1 MFTESTKNLLSK
13 TTPINLRPPPILS
26 LLVTLIL
33 AVASAYAVMA
43 QRGSANAPTPGS
55 VIVRPRKI
63 VITRSPAVT
72 KHAPERKSAVIVLP
86 MVSGLSDP
94 EVLARV
100 RAALDIKNAFQLTL
114 QEYREDTWLSDF
126 GYEVNY
132 NADYLLDITFTQN
145 GIGAYPDTHQ
155 RHLLLN
161 LRNGTRVRAAEAFE
175 PTKLDALI
183 ELVNSELKR
192 ELQKLKSEHMAGL
205 QDEDERQTLTDAYGH
220 LEFDR
225 LTIDEFE
232 VGKTGVTFLFDAG
245 FPHVMKALE
254 PQGRYFFSYKTLNDY
269 IRRDGPLAK
278 FRN

>member
-1 MFTESTKNLLSK
+1 MRL
-13 TTPINLRPPPILS
+13 PVILS
-26 LLVTLIL
+26 PLVTLLLVL
-33 AVASAYAVMA
+33 AS
-43 QRGSANAPTPGS
+43 GSAALGQTRPTTEAAPGS
-55 VIVRPRKI
+55 VTVRPRKI
-63 VITRSPAVT
+63 IIRRSAAVT

-86 MVSGLSDP
+86 IVTGLSDP
-94 EVLARV
+94 KVLARV
-100 RAALDIKNAFQLTL
+100 RAALDIKNAFQSTL

-126 GYEVNY
+126 GYHVNY
-132 NADYLLDITFTQN
+132 NADYLLDVTFTQN

-155 RHLLLN
+155 HHLLLN
-161 LRNGTRVRAAEAFE
+161 LRNGARVRAAEAFE

-183 ELVNSELKR
+183 DLVNSELKR
-192 ELQKLKSEHMAGL
+192 ELQKLKSEHMADL
-205 QDEDERQTLTDAYGH
+205 QNEDERQTLSDAYGH

-254 PQGRYFFSYKTLNDY
+254 PEGRYFFSYKTLNDY
-269 IRRDGPLAK
+269 IRRDGPLGK